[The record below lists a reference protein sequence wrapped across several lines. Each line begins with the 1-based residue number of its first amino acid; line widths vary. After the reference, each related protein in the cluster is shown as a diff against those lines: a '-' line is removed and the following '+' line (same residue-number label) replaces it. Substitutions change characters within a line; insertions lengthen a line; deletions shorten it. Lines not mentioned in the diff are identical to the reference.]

1 MNQNLRLSRRFD
13 LALGKYEKIGAQG
26 KIENEASSWGQDTA
40 SLFIMEND
48 ELMDVKSPH
57 SK

>member
-1 MNQNLRLSRRFD
+1 M
-13 LALGKYEKIGAQG
+13 IGTQG